1 MLNHP
6 LPPKQLS
13 AGIVIVHFDSER
25 YRLLALRN
33 FNSWDFPHLP
43 VEEGDDPLQ
52 TALRAARE
60 STGLDEL
67 ELDWGDA
74 SRETV
79 PFEDGSVSRYYIAN
93 SKSDDVQLEVPP
105 GEGSEDFE
113 YRWVTAE
120 EAEDVLPPRLAVILD
135 WALRQ
140 LVSKA

>member
-6 LPPKQLS
+6 LLPKQLS

-33 FNSWDFPHLP
+33 FNSWDFPNLP

-52 TALRAARE
+52 TALRAGRE

-79 PFEDGSVSRYYIAN
+79 PFEDGSVTRYYIAR
-93 SKSDDVQLEVPP
+93 SKSDDVQLDVPP

-120 EAEDVLPPRLAVILD
+120 EAEDVLPPRLALILD

-140 LVSKA
+140 LASKT